1 VAPKGYPIDIS
12 IGSLG
17 GGGGAD
23 TPGGWVGRRG
33 GRNNHSK

>member
-12 IGSLG
+12 IGSR
-17 GGGGAD
+17 GGGAD
-23 TPGGWVGRRG
+23 TPGGCAGRRG

>member
-12 IGSLG
+12 IGSR
-17 GGGGAD
+17 GGGAD
-23 TPGGWVGRRG
+23 TPGGWAGRRG